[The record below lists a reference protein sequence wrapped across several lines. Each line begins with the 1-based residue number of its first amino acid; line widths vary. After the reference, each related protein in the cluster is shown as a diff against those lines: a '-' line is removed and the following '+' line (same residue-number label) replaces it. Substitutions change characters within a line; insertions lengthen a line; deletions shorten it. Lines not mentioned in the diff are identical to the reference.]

1 PGQAAAARQRGADV
15 RRAAVRG
22 DRRERPGAGDA
33 ADGLR
38 RGEPHGVLFIDPV
51 RDSVLLR
58 PEGDARAAVSAAAHP
73 RIRGGK
79 GLMNRSV
86 LLVICDFLILTLLS
100 FVQFETTEPVVGSA
114 PGAGQE
120 VSAPAMSNMVATL
133 EAALEAERQRRSV
146 LTNALA
152 AREAEL
158 QQRLA
163 VLAEREQRLS
173 HVQDRLTQSEAE
185 ARRLAEERAR
195 LERSQSEAAA
205 SV

>member
-1 PGQAAAARQRGADV
+1 
-15 RRAAVRG
+15 
-22 DRRERPGAGDA
+22 
-33 ADGLR
+33 
-38 RGEPHGVLFIDPV
+38 
-51 RDSVLLR
+51 
-58 PEGDARAAVSAAAHP
+58 
-73 RIRGGK
+73 
-79 GLMNRSV
+79 
-86 LLVICDFLILTLLS
+86 
-100 FVQFETTEPVVGSA
+100 
-114 PGAGQE
+114 GAGQE

-205 SV
+205 SVQELQRAFEETRRNTVALQDRLSSTTREAAEAQARARLVEEELRRRQEESAEMLRRLAQMDSTRDS